1 MKAEYDF
8 SKGIKNPFYK
18 RLHKEMTVSVDKYL
32 LERLEKIAS
41 ENGVSVQRVINRILD
56 EYTSNLKNNSTESI

>member
-8 SKGIKNPFYK
+8 SKGIKNPYYA

-32 LERLEKIAS
+32 IEHLEKIAA
-41 ENGVSVQRVINRILD
+41 ENGVSVQRVINRILA
-56 EYTSNLKNNSTESI
+56 EYSLNLKNSQGDI

>member
-8 SKGIKNPFYK
+8 SKGTKNPYYA

-32 LERLEKIAS
+32 IKHLEKIAE
-41 ENGVSVQRVINRILD
+41 ENGVSVQRVINRILA
-56 EYTSNLKNNSTESI
+56 EYTLNLKNNQGDI